1 MNLKKLY
8 FFIHLTDIGLYM
20 REREREHCILYS
32 DWFVSFIGVI
42 DQGYFDVMAEYS
54 KHTPNDVLAKY
65 TVTNRGK
72 ERATV
77 HVLPTLWF
85 RNVWSWGEDAYVS
98 PTVICRSMGNQ
109 LTYWSQEIQ

>member
-1 MNLKKLY
+1 
-8 FFIHLTDIGLYM
+8 
-20 REREREHCILYS
+20 
-32 DWFVSFIGVI
+32 
-42 DQGYFDVMAEYS
+42 MAEYS

-65 TVTNRGK
+65 TITNRGK

-98 PTVICRSMGNQ
+98 QRKVFLLVTIEFLLFLCYFTSRTRIFCLMFKDVTFTGEGLQNLDLGSTILDFERGS
-109 LTYWSQEIQ
+109 